1 MTFGRRALVI
11 LALLPLTFVA
21 AAVPLSSARVA
32 SAQSAPDEQTEPDQE
47 AVKHSWALG
56 PTGSS
61 DPSQP
66 GNRQSLTYDV
76 APGSTIQDSVTLYN
90 FGNIGLPFRIYAT
103 DAYNKTDGQLEL
115 LEGDVEPADVGSW
128 VEVAEERIA
137 VQAGMQVTIPITIT
151 VPADARP
158 GDHVGAVL
166 ASSPTKAV
174 SEDGVTVDIDRRT
187 GPDLLVRV
195 QGPLDPKISVEGLS
209 ASYSP
214 SLNPL
219 SGSAEVTYRLHNS
232 GNVRMAGTHYVTM
245 GGPFGLGEAR
255 TEPVELTGLLPGGTI
270 EVTVP
275 VDGVPASVVSTA
287 SVHVDTSPVDGV
299 GDSSSTS
306 TEASART
313 LALPVSVIALVLIVA
328 LVLFARSRYMRRGRA
343 SGPSPLGPG
352 GRRPPGLPSPPGG
365 AGTSGSR
372 SASAPVLE
380 RQR

>member
-1 MTFGRRALVI
+1 MTFGRRALI
-11 LALLPLTFVA
+11 TLALLLLTLGATGTTGLAGPA
-21 AAVPLSSARVA
+21 A
-32 SAQSAPDEQTEPDQE
+32 AQSAPDEQTDAEQGG
-47 AVKHSWALG
+47 VQHSWGLG

-76 APGSTIQDSVTLYN
+76 APGSTIEDSVTLYN
-90 FGNIGLPFRIYAT
+90 FGNIGLPFRVYAT
-103 DAYNKTDGQLEL
+103 DAFNQPDGQVEL
-115 LEGDVEPADVGSW
+115 LAGDLEPLDVGSW
-128 VEVAEERIA
+128 VSVAEERIA
-137 VQAGMQVTIPITIT
+137 VQPGMQVTIPITIT

-158 GDHVGAVL
+158 GDHVGALL
-166 ASSPTKAV
+166 ASSPIKGV
-174 SEDGVTVDIDRRT
+174 GEDGVSVDIDRRT
-187 GPDLLVRV
+187 GPDIVVRV
-195 QGPLDPKISVEGLS
+195 QGSLDPELSIEGLS

-219 SGSAEVTYRLHNS
+219 SGSAEVTYRLHNI
-232 GNVRMAGTHYVTM
+232 GNVRMSGTHYVTM

-255 TEPVELTGLLPGGTI
+255 TEPIEFSSLLPGGSI

-287 SVHVDTSPVDGV
+287 SVQVETSPVDGV
-299 GDSSSTS
+299 GDATPTTS
-306 TEASART
+306 EASTRT

-328 LVLFARSRYMRRGRA
+328 LVLLARIRYRRRGRT

-352 GRRPPGLPSPPGG
+352 GRRAPRRPSPPGG
-365 AGTSGSR
+365 SGTSGPT
-372 SASAPVLE
+372 AAGIPVLE